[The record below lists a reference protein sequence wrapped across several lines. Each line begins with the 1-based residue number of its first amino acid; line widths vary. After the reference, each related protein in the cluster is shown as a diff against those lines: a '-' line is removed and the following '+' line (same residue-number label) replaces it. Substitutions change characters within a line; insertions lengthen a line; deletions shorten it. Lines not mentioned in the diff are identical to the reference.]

1 MVVVWGRRRVGKTF
15 LLAHFA
21 QGKRAAAIAL
31 VPRHRG
37 VGYCHHARFPGTG
50 AGLDEVRKA
59 LGGLAT
65 DPPPGLGEDPLVW
78 WLADPEH

>member
-1 MVVVWGRRRVGKTF
+1 
-15 LLAHFA
+15 
-21 QGKRAAAIAL
+21 
-31 VPRHRG
+31 
-37 VGYCHHARFPGTG
+37 
-50 AGLDEVRKA
+50 VRKA